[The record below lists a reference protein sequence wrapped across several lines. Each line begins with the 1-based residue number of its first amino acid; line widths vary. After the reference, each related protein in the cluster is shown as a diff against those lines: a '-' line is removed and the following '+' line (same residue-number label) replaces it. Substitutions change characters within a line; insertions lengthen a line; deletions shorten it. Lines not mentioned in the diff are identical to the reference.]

1 MIQRKKP
8 QIMQRI
14 TTLILIMLALSGCTI
29 DLTRFI
35 TVPHPADHVALVG
48 DAVHGEDIF
57 KHGANEAP
65 PCTSCHTLGSSAFSL
80 GPQLQGISQRAGERV
95 PDMSAEAYL
104 LQSIIDPAAFV
115 VSGYRDIM
123 YPQFG
128 EKLSQQDLADLIAY
142 LETL

>member
-1 MIQRKKP
+1 MR
-8 QIMQRI
+8 RI
-14 TTLILIMLALSGCTI
+14 TTLIFIMFALSGCTI
-29 DLTRFI
+29 DLTQFI
-35 TVPHPADHVALVG
+35 NIPRPADTASLVG

-57 KHGANEAP
+57 KRGLGDAP
-65 PCTSCHTLGSSAFSL
+65 PCTSCHALGSSAFSL
-80 GPQLQGISQRAGERV
+80 APKLQGISQRAGQRV
-95 PDMSAEAYL
+95 PGMSAEAYL

-115 VSGYRDIM
+115 VSGYRNIM

>member
-1 MIQRKKP
+1 MR
-8 QIMQRI
+8 RI
-14 TTLILIMLALSGCTI
+14 TTLILIMVALTGCTI
-29 DLTRFI
+29 DLTQFI
-35 TVPHPADHVALVG
+35 NVSQPAANVVLKG

-57 KHGANEAP
+57 KHGTGEAP

-80 GPQLQGISQRAGERV
+80 GPKLSGIGQNAGQRIPG
-95 PDMSAEAYL
+95 MSAEEYL
-104 LQSIIDPAAFV
+104 LQSIVNPAAFV

-128 EKLSQQDLADLIAY
+128 EKLTEQDIADLIAY

>member
-1 MIQRKKP
+1 MR
-8 QIMQRI
+8 RI
-14 TTLILIMLALSGCTI
+14 TTLILITIALSGCTL
-29 DLTRFI
+29 DLRQFI
-35 TVPHPADHVALVG
+35 NLPQTPTNVVLKG

-57 KHGANEAP
+57 LHGTGEAP
-65 PCTSCHTLGSSAFSL
+65 PCTSCHTPGSSAFSL
-80 GPQLQGISQRAGERV
+80 GPKLVGIGQHAGERI
-95 PDMSAEAYL
+95 PGMSANEYL
-104 LQSIIDPAAFV
+104 LQSIIDPAAYV